1 MSSTRLPFTLGGPMD
16 VRSVALD
23 RLDPRRTPC
32 VVGGQRWCRRRHQPS
47 AGQNESH
54 EDFGRSPIRH
64 HVPVGLNFWFSY
76 APPSSISWSSVVT
89 SMQPPMLRATGH
101 RAGWALWA
109 RSIAARS
116 ASGDTFSS

>member
-1 MSSTRLPFTLGGPMD
+1 MG

-23 RLDPRRTPC
+23 RLDVCARRPWSAGNAGVE
-32 VVGGQRWCRRRHQPS
+32 VVICRPL
-47 AGQNESH
+47 GQNESH
-54 EDFGRSPIRH
+54 EDFGRPADPTPWPVPI
-64 HVPVGLNFWFSY
+64 GLNFESGY